1 MLLDL
6 CCATVG
12 FDVIVSGS
20 GAKSREPWSGVGAV
34 GDVMGGLS
42 CAEPKM

>member
-6 CCATVG
+6 CSATVG

-20 GAKSREPWSGVGAV
+20 GAVSRDPWRGVGAV
-34 GDVMGGLS
+34 GDVMGGPS
-42 CAEPKM
+42 CADPKI